1 MKNNKT
7 SIFLIVLLSLT
18 IIALIFFMITMIDKK
33 HHSYFKLGFITKRI
47 EELQLEETYKNTY
60 DKINIVTDAA
70 DIEIKK
76 SENEDIY
83 LKIYSEKDHF
93 KVLDNE
99 TELNIEVT
107 QKKCVGLCINDKIS
121 KVELYLPENYN
132 KEINIDNKYGDIEIA
147 SFENIN
153 FDIKED
159 AGDIKIEKASIVN
172 INNNY
177 GDIKINEIKNGTI
190 KESAGD
196 VEIQKVDSI
205 DIKNNYGNT
214 KINEINEYVKI
225 DADAGDVKINTLNIT
240 KNSNIDINAGDIKI
254 NQTNDI
260 YIDAETDLGET
271 KINNNNDKAEIT
283 LKIESNV
290 GDIKVN

>member
-1 MKNNKT
+1 MKNNKAT
-7 SIFLIVLLSLT
+7 ILLIVLLSLT
-18 IIALIFFMITMIDKK
+18 IIALIFFMITMINKK
-33 HHSYFKLGFITKRI
+33 HHSYFRLGFITKRI
-47 EELQLEETYKNTY
+47 EELQIEETYKNTY

-83 LKIYSEKDHF
+83 LKIYSEKDRS

-107 QKKCVGLCINDKIS
+107 QKKCVGLCINNKIS
-121 KVELYLPENYN
+121 KVELYLPENYD
-132 KEINIDNKYGDIEIA
+132 KEIKIDNKYGDIEIA

-159 AGDIKIEKASIVN
+159 AGDIKIEKANIVN

-205 DIKNNYGNT
+205 DIKNNSGDV
-214 KINEINEYVKI
+214 KITEINEYVKI
-225 DADAGDVKINTLNIT
+225 DGD
-240 KNSNIDINAGDIKI
+240 AGDIKI
-254 NQTNDI
+254 EKLNITKDSSIDTNVGEVTISKTNDI
-260 YIDAETDLGET
+260 FIDAETDVGKA
-271 KINNNNDKAEIT
+271 KIEENNNKSQIT

>member
-7 SIFLIVLLSLT
+7 PIFLIVLLSLT

>member
-1 MKNNKT
+1 M
-7 SIFLIVLLSLT
+7 
-18 IIALIFFMITMIDKK
+18 
-33 HHSYFKLGFITKRI
+33 
-47 EELQLEETYKNTY
+47 
-60 DKINIVTDAA
+60 TDAA

-83 LKIYSEKDHF
+83 LKIYSEKDRS

-107 QKKCVGLCINDKIS
+107 QKKCVGLCINNKIS

-132 KEINIDNKYGDIEIA
+132 KEIKIDNKYGDIEIA

-153 FDIKED
+153 IDIKED
-159 AGDIKIEKASIVN
+159 AGDIKIEKANIVN

-205 DIKNNYGNT
+205 DIKNNSGDV
-214 KINEINEYVKI
+214 KITEINEYVKI
-225 DADAGDVKINTLNIT
+225 DGD
-240 KNSNIDINAGDIKI
+240 AGDIKI
-254 NQTNDI
+254 EKLNITKDSSIDTNVGEVTISKTNDI
-260 YIDAETDLGET
+260 FIDAETDVGKA
-271 KINNNNDKAEIT
+271 KIQENNNKSQIT